1 MKTFD
6 KIFDYINKYDN
17 FLIFGHE
24 DTDADCVCS
33 QLVLSFYLNSVGKKT
48 TVFSQLPF
56 TRTELKPYEK
66 YVEVE
71 VNSAHLQGKTAMFF
85 TDCAVPER
93 TGIFAPFNSGED
105 RAEGPLPLAVIDHHH
120 TPAPEWAEVSVI
132 VSSAPSTTFLI
143 LQFLKEAGYTPTP
156 EESSL
161 LFLGLCT
168 DTGFF
173 RHLTEKTGEDAFIA
187 AAELCRFGASP
198 NNAFFSIY
206 GNRSPA
212 SRDFLALIL
221 SRIELHFHGQ
231 LLTVYEKVEDLK
243 LFDKL
248 DKDKDMMYQILMG
261 TKGVKATA
269 SFREEEDG
277 RCSVSL
283 RTKEED
289 MDLSKAAAL
298 FGGGGHKKASGY
310 VVKTTLAEAM
320 TDFISWA
327 GKNLF

>member
-6 KIFDYINKYDN
+6 KIFDYIKKYDN

-33 QLVLSFYLNSVGKKT
+33 QLVLSFYLNSIGKKT

-56 TRTELKPYEK
+56 NRTELERYEK
-66 YVEVE
+66 YFETE
-71 VNSAHLQGKTAMFF
+71 ACPSHRLGKTAIFF
-85 TDCAVPER
+85 TDCAAPER
-93 TGIFAPFNSGED
+93 TGIFAPFNSGQD
-105 RAEGPLPLAVIDHHH
+105 TPEGPLPLAVIDHHRS
-120 TPAPEWAEVSVI
+120 PAPEWAEASVI
-132 VSSAPSTTFLI
+132 DSNAPSTTFLI
-143 LQFLKEAGYTPTP
+143 LQLLKEAGCTPTP

-173 RHLTEKTGEDAFIA
+173 RHLTEKTGENAFIA

-198 NNAFFSIY
+198 SNAFYSIY

-212 SRDFLALIL
+212 SRCFLALVL
-221 SRIELHFHGQ
+221 SRIELHFNGQ
-231 LLTVYEKVEDLK
+231 LLTVYEKLEDLK

-248 DKDKDMMYQILMG
+248 DKDKDMMHQILMG
-261 TKGVKATA
+261 TKGVKVIA

-277 RCSVSL
+277 RCSTSL
-283 RTKEED
+283 RTGEED
-289 MDLSKAAAL
+289 LDLSKAAAH
-298 FGGGGHKKASGY
+298 FGGGGHKKASGF
-310 VVKTTLAEAM
+310 VAKTTLAKAM
-320 TDFISWA
+320 TDFIDWA